1 MFFSM
6 LFIKLQWHCEH
17 FLPQGVFKCYFIK
30 DQILSNSHSSRP
42 KLHAVK
48 VVEFGSL
55 ILCPKGRISL
65 ILSSVQR
72 RELASYKT
80 FAMETLLT
88 KNFFSKLQVDTEY
101 SAVEVEFDFVKWNG
115 NWLISIT
122 VLNRNRCLIDPS
134 VELLTRVFSQSCP

>member
-1 MFFSM
+1 MGHINYYPYTTSMNLLVSLNTSLKDDHVNFVSKLAELEVGQGYMFFSM

-17 FLPQGVFKCYFIK
+17 FLPPGVFKCYFIK
-30 DQILSNSHSSRP
+30 DQILPNSHSSRP

-48 VVEFGSL
+48 VVKFESL

-80 FAMETLLT
+80 LPCRR
-88 KNFFSKLQVDTEY
+88 S
-101 SAVEVEFDFVKWNG
+101 
-115 NWLISIT
+115 
-122 VLNRNRCLIDPS
+122 
-134 VELLTRVFSQSCP
+134 